1 MNDTGHI
8 VDSNGQFLLGYP
20 VDSDG
25 GVSDNSDRRDKM
37 QLQTEYGD
45 PKETNKIGMGIN
57 LPADA
62 PLVPAGTIFDV
73 NDPKSYSAS
82 ASVTIFDN
90 MGNPKSASIFY
101 IKTQDPSNDDPT
113 FKYDTRMFVDGE
125 EITPELTRA
134 TDNRNSYS
142 LSIGL
147 VKKRQCL
154 QRSCLHT

>member
-1 MNDTGHI
+1 MN
-8 VDSNGQFLLGYP
+8 
-20 VDSDG
+20 SDG
-25 GVSDNSDRRDKM
+25 GVSDNSLTGAIKM
-37 QLQTEYGD
+37 QTEYGD

-113 FKYDTRMFVDGE
+113 FKYDNGCL
-125 EITPELTRA
+125 LT
-134 TDNRNSYS
+134 
-142 LSIGL
+142 
-147 VKKRQCL
+147 VKK
-154 QRSCLHT
+154 LHLN